1 MQQIPNCHT
10 ISSSLH
16 IFGITYI
23 KAGYKMQT
31 DTSLSGL
38 KMCVCFSVGQ
48 EVLANEVNA
57 DQSSIW
63 HAVVLL

>member
-1 MQQIPNCHT
+1 
-10 ISSSLH
+10 
-16 IFGITYI
+16 
-23 KAGYKMQT
+23 MQT
-31 DTSLSGL
+31 DTSLSGS
-38 KMCVCFSVGQ
+38 KMCVCFYIGQ